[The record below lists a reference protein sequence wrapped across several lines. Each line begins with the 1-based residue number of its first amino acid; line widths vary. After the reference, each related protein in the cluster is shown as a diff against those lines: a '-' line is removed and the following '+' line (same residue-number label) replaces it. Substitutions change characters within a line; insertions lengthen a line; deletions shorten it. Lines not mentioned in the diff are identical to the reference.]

1 MGPSHR
7 AAVRGDGV
15 LTTAVLPRRAAPFEP
30 IDYALYGAT
39 IVAWSL
45 SWYALAVQTRSSVSV
60 EASLAYR
67 FAIATLLMLLWVR
80 WRGERMRFSLR
91 VHARFAAMGVL
102 IFSTNFL
109 LFYYA
114 SAHLVSGL
122 LAVMFSLASVFNVAI
137 AFALTR
143 EPPNRAALLGF
154 ALGITGIVLMFLPAL
169 REQGAGLDAGALLG
183 LGLCV
188 AGTLCFCTGN
198 VLSAD
203 LQRDKVPVIAASAWG
218 MAYGTLWAAFLGL
231 AVGRPFAFEWTAA
244 YLVSLGWLAVVST
257 VIAFAAYLTLV
268 GRIGAGRAG
277 YATVIF
283 PVFAL
288 MVSTA
293 VEGYQWTVAAML
305 GLVLVLAGNVF
316 VVRGR

>member
-1 MGPSHR
+1 MGAPHR

-15 LTTAVLPRRAAPFEP
+15 LTTAALPRRDAAFEP
-30 IDYALYGAT
+30 LDYGLYAAT

-45 SWYALAVQTRSSVSV
+45 SWYALAVQTASSVSV

-67 FAIATLLMLLWVR
+67 FAIAAALMLVWVR
-80 WRGERMRFSLR
+80 VRGERMRFP
-91 VHARFAAMGVL
+91 ARLHIVFALMGVL

-122 LAVMFSLASVFNVAI
+122 LAVMFSTASVFNVAI

-143 EPPNRAALLGF
+143 EPPSRAALTGA
-154 ALGITGIVLMFLPAL
+154 ALGITGIALMFLPAL
-169 REQGAGLDAGALLG
+169 REQGAGLEAGALLG

-198 VLSAD
+198 VLSAN
-203 LQRDKVPVIAASAWG
+203 LQRERVPVIAASAWG
-218 MAYGTLWAAFLGL
+218 MLYGTLWAACLGL
-231 AVGRPFAFEWTAA
+231 SLGRPFAFEWSTP
-244 YLVSLGWLAVVST
+244 YLVSLIWLAVVST
-257 VIAFAAYLTLV
+257 VVAFAAYLTLV

-283 PVFAL
+283 PVVAL
-288 MVSTA
+288 MVST
-293 VEGYQWTVAAML
+293 VLEGYVWTPPAML
-305 GLVLVLAGNVF
+305 GLALVLAGNVF